1 MIKNYLIATPI
12 KESLPKNKN
21 NKIVI
26 LSESALINENGF
38 QKKYNKFF
46 VNDSRW
52 KNNKNFSK
60 DFAYLNKIF
69 ERLIILISNQLNS
82 YHKKNFSLRFWK
94 ILIGPWLSTFIHIYF
109 ERWNNVQSS
118 LEKFKVDKCIFLNLK
133 E

>member
-60 DFAYLNKIF
+60 DFAYLDKIF
-69 ERLIILISNQLNS
+69 QRLIIL
-82 YHKKNFSLRFWK
+82 
-94 ILIGPWLSTFIHIYF
+94 
-109 ERWNNVQSS
+109 V
-118 LEKFKVDKCIFLNLK
+118 
-133 E
+133 